1 MLAKIDWVVVEI
13 VAGLSLCVPL
23 FHREK
28 EAPEAFLDPE
38 VRKVAGVHEV
48 AR

>member
-1 MLAKIDWVVVEI
+1 MVVEI
-13 VAGLSLCVPL
+13 AAGLSLCVSL

-38 VRKVAGVHEV
+38 VRKVAGVHE
-48 AR
+48 ALR

>member
-1 MLAKIDWVVVEI
+1 MVARINWVVVEI

-28 EAPEAFLDPE
+28 EAPDAFLDPE

>member
-1 MLAKIDWVVVEI
+1 MLARIDWVVVEI